1 MVLSGTARYSSVTHR
16 LRPPTVHAGD
26 QGAGGDMDD
35 NTVAADE
42 ARRIAQHE
50 AMKSRVERDV
60 NADITARAES
70 ARAVETPRLETVAKD
85 LRGKAIDDVVGKDR
99 EVTRARGLARTSQ
112 VVDYVFAL
120 IYGLLAIRLVLNMV
134 AARSGN
140 GFVQL
145 IDNITNPFYGMFRG
159 IVPSPSVDGGFTLA
173 IPIIIAI
180 VVYALLHAAIN
191 GFLRMIAQRKTEI

>member
-1 MVLSGTARYSSVTHR
+1 
-16 LRPPTVHAGD
+16 
-26 QGAGGDMDD
+26 MDD
-35 NTVAADE
+35 TTVAADE

-60 NADITARAES
+60 NADITARAET
-70 ARAVETPRLETVAKD
+70 ARAVETPRLESVATD
-85 LRGKAIDDVVGKDR
+85 LRGKAIDEVVGKDR
-99 EVTRARGLARTSQ
+99 EVSRARGLARVSQ
-112 VVDYVFAL
+112 VIDYIFCL

-145 IDNITNPFYGMFRG
+145 IDNATNPFYGMFRG
-159 IVPSPSVDGGFTLA
+159 IVPSPAVDGGFTLA
-173 IPIIIAI
+173 VPIIIAL

-191 GFLRMIAQRKTEI
+191 GFLRMIAHRKTEI

>member
-1 MVLSGTARYSSVTHR
+1 
-16 LRPPTVHAGD
+16 
-26 QGAGGDMDD
+26 MDD
-35 NTVAADE
+35 NVLAADE

-70 ARAVETPRLETVAKD
+70 ARAAETPRLETVATNF
-85 LRGKAIDDVVGKDR
+85 RGKAIDEVVGKDR
-99 EVTRARGLARTSQ
+99 EVSRARGLARLSQ
-112 VVDYVFAL
+112 VVDYIFCL
-120 IYGLLAIRLVLNMV
+120 IYGLLAIRLVLSMV

-145 IDNITNPFYGMFRG
+145 IDNITNPFYAMFRG

-173 IPIIIAI
+173 VPIIIAI